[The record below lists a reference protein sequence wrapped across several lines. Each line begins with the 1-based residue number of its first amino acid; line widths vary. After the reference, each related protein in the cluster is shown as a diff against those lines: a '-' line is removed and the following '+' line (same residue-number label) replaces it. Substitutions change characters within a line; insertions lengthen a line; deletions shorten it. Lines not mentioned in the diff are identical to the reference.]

1 MAIDRSKIQKQAD
14 GFVAAGKIDRAIE
27 EFSRLLEDK
36 PGDLLM
42 MNRIGDLYLQSGKV
56 RDALDMFKR
65 AAMGYER
72 DGFLPKAAA
81 VLKKAH
87 RAAPDDSDV
96 ATRLADS
103 YRQTNMTKEAI
114 QIHIEMADQFT
125 KKGLLK
131 RALEEFAKVVELDP
145 KNLKNKV
152 KLADLYNKEGMKERA
167 AGIYLE
173 VAEALAIEQMHS
185 EANQILERA
194 KTMVSSP
201 QVFLTQSR
209 LCVIQKDLP
218 GASRHLREGLKV
230 NPRSSEILE
239 ALAEVELQAK
249 NPEQALEA
257 LGEVPQLPEKAMA
270 LCERALKEAV
280 KLGRVDEGLR
290 LFKPIGRD
298 FARRGLG
305 EASARALQNAMQGN
319 MTLDAWMQ
327 LADIAH
333 QGGNKQ
339 ERVDALRHAH
349 AEAKAK
355 GDQAAELEAQNQ
367 LKTLGVTDEQISAP
381 PQAFMFK
388 NIPMNSTQVR
398 STFASGES
406 TEVDPIRRMQIQQLI
421 RDAENFVRVRN
432 MDKAQEA
439 YNKVLDLD
447 PANRDAII
455 RIAEIIQAGGKMT
468 AVQVHYVKTA
478 ERLAGL
484 GSRVM
489 ALEMLDKAE
498 ALFPGSTRL
507 YRRTLGLMDVQVPVA
522 EPAPPAPAAEA
533 PVAMP
538 VIGLDSGSYTVP
550 PPTPPS
556 DLDILIG
563 LDDSGPGAV
572 PHTRVPIGFQTPI
585 PIQELPP
592 IPLSIPLAEEE
603 EESMA
608 LTPTDLN
615 WGDMEDAVNA
625 ADDGPVLP
633 PDDMEMEPLELE
645 PLPFATTKPLPPPP
659 RPAPKPAPAP
669 APAPVAAGPVS
680 RPAAPPPPPPP
691 VFPVDEDL
699 ASLLSDI
706 DFQLDYGSPDEAKI
720 EIENALNVYP
730 EHPELL
736 NRLDTANLSLSKLG
750 HSHVTTSDDDM
761 EDSHTFFDLTDVLGD
776 ALMDPSEG
784 EEMHDATNVVEK
796 VQSVDELFN
805 AFREGVEEQV
815 KGDDYDTHYNLGIAY
830 KEMML
835 LEPAMEEFKKA
846 MRDPERTLECCSM
859 LSICEL
865 VQGNLEAAVKW
876 VQQGINAPGFPPEDS
891 IGLRYDLG
899 EIFVQQ
905 GKKAEALDQFR
916 FVYGLDADYRDVST
930 KIRG

>member
-103 YRQTNMTKEAI
+103 YRLTNMTKEAI

-173 VAEALAIEQMHS
+173 VAEALAIDQMHS

-209 LCVIQKDLP
+209 LCVIQKDLA

-230 NPRSSEILE
+230 NQRSSEILE

-249 NPEQALEA
+249 NPEKALEA
-257 LGEVPQLPEKAMA
+257 LAEVPQLPEKAMA

-280 KLGRVDEGLR
+280 KLGRIDEGLR
-290 LFKPIGRD
+290 LFKPIGKD

-305 EASARALQNAMQGN
+305 DASARALQTAMQGN

-327 LADIAH
+327 LAEISH

-339 ERVDALRHAH
+339 ERIDALRHAH
-349 AEAKAK
+349 AGAKEK
-355 GDQAAELEAQNQ
+355 GDRAVEEDALAQ
-367 LKTLGVTDEQISAP
+367 LKSLGITDEQISSP

-388 NIPMNSTQVR
+388 NVALNSNQVR
-398 STFASGES
+398 ASAAIGEN
-406 TEVDPIRRMQIQQLI
+406 TEIDPVRRMQIQQLI
-421 RDAENFVRVRN
+421 KDAENFVRVRN

-439 YNKVLDLD
+439 YNKILELD

-478 ERLAGL
+478 ERLSGL
-484 GSRVM
+484 GARVL

-507 YRRTLGLMDVQVPVA
+507 YRRTLGLMDVKVPPT
-522 EPAPPAPAAEA
+522 EPAPVVPEAPAEA
-533 PVAMP
+533 AFALP
-538 VIGLDSGSYTVP
+538 VIGLDAGTP
-550 PPTPPS
+550 PAPPPS
-556 DLDILIG
+556 DLDVLIG

-572 PHTRVPIGFQTPI
+572 SHTRVPIAPATPPSFGEFA
-585 PIQELPP
+585 PIALGGPSAPP
-592 IPLSIPLAEEE
+592 DS

-615 WGDMEDAVNA
+615 WGDMEDA
-625 ADDGPVLP
+625 GPVLP

-645 PLPFATTKPLPPPP
+645 PLPFATTKPLPLPTPP
-659 RPAPKPAPAP
+659 RPAAP
-669 APAPVAAGPVS
+669 PAPV
-680 RPAAPPPPPPP
+680 APPPPPPP
-691 VFPVDEDL
+691 PPPVTYPIDEEL
-699 ASLLSDI
+699 ESLLSDI

-720 EIENALNVYP
+720 DIESALKTYP
-730 EHPELL
+730 GHPELL
-736 NRLDTANLSLSKLG
+736 RRLDTASLSLSKLG
-750 HSHVTTSDDDM
+750 HSRAALDEEDL

-796 VQSVDELFN
+796 IQSVDELFN

-865 VQGNLEAAVKW
+865 AQGNLDAAVRW
-876 VQQGINAPGFPPEDS
+876 VQQGIDAPGFPPEDS

-899 EIFVQQ
+899 DIFVQQ
-905 GKKAEALDQFR
+905 GKKSEALDQFR
-916 FVYGLDADYRDVST
+916 FVYGLDPDYRDVSL
-930 KIRG
+930 KIK